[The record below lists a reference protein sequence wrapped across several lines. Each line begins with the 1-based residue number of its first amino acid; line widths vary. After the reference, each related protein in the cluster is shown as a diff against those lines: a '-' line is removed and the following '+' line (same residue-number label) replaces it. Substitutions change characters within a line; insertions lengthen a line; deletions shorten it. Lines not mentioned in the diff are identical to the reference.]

1 VDHHLRRNKLSARL
15 PELEIDALLVTRLPN
30 VRYLTGFTG
39 SNGQALVTSD
49 GDGDVFMTDGRYTEQ
64 SRREVPDMR
73 RETYLAEF
81 ATMFAKAC
89 RDAKVSRVGF
99 ETAGITYKLWEQLS
113 ATEGVSLVPVG
124 PEIERLRWVKD
135 RDEIA
140 LLDRAQAI
148 TDEAFDRIQAKLVEG
163 ITERDVALELEWAM
177 RQAGA
182 EGLSFDS
189 IVAFGESAAEPHH
202 HPSDRALKPGDVVKF
217 DFGALYGGYHA
228 DMTRTIAFG
237 EPPAEI
243 REIHAL
249 VTHAER
255 AGIEAVRERHRPGRP
270 GRGLQPLARPRR
282 RAGDPRR
289 SDPPRG
295 LGGRPPRWR
304 RRHRGAGR
312 VHPGARGRP
321 DRGHGRDHRGR
332 RPGDRDVDPGARG
345 GMSVSTN
352 DLKNGM
358 TLQLDGELWT
368 VLDFLHHKPGKGQA
382 VVRTKLR
389 NVKTGNVLDRTF
401 RADEKVGLAIV
412 EKQDMQFLY
421 RDGSDFV
428 FMNTSTY
435 DQITVPE
442 GVAGDAAK
450 YLSEGA
456 GAVVA
461 VYEGNAI
468 SVELPA
474 AVVLSVT
481 KTDPGVKG
489 DRVSGALKPATL
501 QTGIRVQVPLCVE
514 EGDRVKVD
522 TRTGEY
528 LTREK

>member
-249 VTHAER
+249 VTHAQR
-255 AGIEAVRERHRPGRP
+255 AGIEAVRAGVVGREADAASRNVIAQA
-270 GRGLQPLARPRR
+270 GRAEAFSHSLGHGVGLEIHEGPTL
-282 RAGDPRR
+282 RAGSEDVLPVGAVVTVE
-289 SDPPRG
+289 PGVYIPG
-295 LGGRPPRWR
+295 LGGVRIEDMVEITED
-304 RRHRGAGR
+304 GGR
-312 VHPGARGRP
+312 VIG
-321 DRGHGRDHRGR
+321 
-332 RPGDRDVDPGARG
+332 
-345 GMSVSTN
+345 
-352 DLKNGM
+352 
-358 TLQLDGELWT
+358 
-368 VLDFLHHKPGKGQA
+368 
-382 VVRTKLR
+382 
-389 NVKTGNVLDRTF
+389 
-401 RADEKVGLAIV
+401 
-412 EKQDMQFLY
+412 
-421 RDGSDFV
+421 
-428 FMNTSTY
+428 TSTR
-435 DQITVPE
+435 E
-442 GVAGDAAK
+442 
-450 YLSEGA
+450 L
-456 GAVVA
+456 VV
-461 VYEGNAI
+461 V
-468 SVELPA
+468 
-474 AVVLSVT
+474 
-481 KTDPGVKG
+481 
-489 DRVSGALKPATL
+489 
-501 QTGIRVQVPLCVE
+501 
-514 EGDRVKVD
+514 
-522 TRTGEY
+522 
-528 LTREK
+528 